1 MIFKK
6 SQISLKMLKINS
18 FLFQPC
24 KGPKPESSK
33 TYYGPVMPSSFSSS
47 QQQMDDDDEDDDD
60 EDDVIGPQPPKP
72 GEEVDAQTALAMQFE
87 ARAKK
92 MKDKI
97 EGKNEVE
104 QPKRETW

>member
-1 MIFKK
+1 MEIKCF
-6 SQISLKMLKINS
+6 SLKMLKINS
-18 FLFQPC
+18 FIFQPC
-24 KGPKPESSK
+24 RGPKPESSE

-47 QQQMDDDDEDDDD
+47 QQQMDDDDDD
-60 EDDVIGPQPPKP
+60 EDDDVIGPQPPKP